1 MNHYKKHY
9 FIIGFLLFSL
19 LWCVSCK
26 SEHTKTENP
35 PIVDIGVD
43 TTPVVIDTIVAKL
56 DAFAADVEA
65 NNAAY
70 TSDVSTVGGCTTTY
84 YEIGADKM
92 IHKITVSCRSEI
104 QNTDWTYY
112 KLGTSYQLVEYKEV
126 KKGDAPT
133 TRYRK
138 IYLVNEVDKSVEN
151 YYKVFDENGNRP
163 QESLDDWI
171 NIVEGGLSS
180 Q

>member
-1 MNHYKKHY
+1 MNHYKKSY
-9 FIIGFLLFSL
+9 FILGLLLLSL

-26 SEHTKTENP
+26 SEQTKTEFP
-35 PIVDIGVD
+35 PVVEAPAD
-43 TTPVVIDTIVAKL
+43 TTAVVDTIVAKL
-56 DAFAADVEA
+56 DAFAATVEA
-65 NNAAY
+65 NKEAY
-70 TSDVSTVGGCTTTY
+70 TLDASRVGGCTTTY
-84 YEIGADKM
+84 YEIGTDKM
-92 IHKITVSCRSEI
+92 IHKITTSCRSEI
-104 QNTDWTYY
+104 QDTDWTYY
-112 KLGTSYQLVEYKEV
+112 KFGTSYQLVEYKEV
-126 KKGDAPT
+126 KKGDTPT

-138 IYLVNEVDKSVEN
+138 IYLVNEADNGVEN